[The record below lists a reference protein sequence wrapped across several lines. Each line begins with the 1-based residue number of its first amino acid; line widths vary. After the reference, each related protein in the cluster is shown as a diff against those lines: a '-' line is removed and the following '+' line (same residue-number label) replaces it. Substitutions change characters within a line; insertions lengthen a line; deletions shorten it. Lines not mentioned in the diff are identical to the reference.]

1 MLYLVCG
8 YPASGKSIYCRQCV
22 QQSAGR
28 SIVFDMDAMRQA
40 ITCTGAH
47 DQRMSRSIGRLL
59 NDTAALFSTMYRQYG
74 IENMYLIRM
83 AQREDELEHLARVD
97 DMRVVFMDVPKEIC
111 RARAELRGDYD
122 LYAFGRACGIVDKFL
137 YAHKE
142 ICTLVQPQ
150 T

>member
-1 MLYLVCG
+1 
-8 YPASGKSIYCRQCV
+8 
-22 QQSAGR
+22 
-28 SIVFDMDAMRQA
+28 MDAMRQA